1 MPLLPPIPQFGDHV
15 TPSMSSELMAIDA
28 ADEKVDVAL
37 PTTIEL
43 GDGPSS
49 ESFLAQASSSI
60 STYSSWSADNGGS
73 FDVEELLPSL
83 GAPADYAA
91 PNLDPCWMKMT
102 PPGTD
107 DSLESSDG
115 LLAVMDRSSSSSS
128 SSGYFSELD
137 DVVNCR
143 DKLLTSEVDVPEAD
157 CGMVVLGVGLR
168 HLMGHS
174 NDLTWPPAT
183 SSVASHNFAAVVG
196 PWTPRTEISPSSGSK
211 ITSMAQPG
219 AESRYL
225 SQLTHSGS
233 SGFRCIYD
241 DLCCDE
247 NNNIHATQL
256 DYFRSL
262 AVPALRDLTEVSKRN
277 VDRQCRFHVTS
288 STTATQ
294 PSMCSYL
301 TSGGTSAKDVDRTS
315 VEVRSLFAA
324 RKSSAVVSCLMR
336 STPVPRLF
344 AAGATGNVNIPSPS
358 SSTSSSLS
366 PSSSPLSPTSLSQLA
381 DERLHCCTYPT
392 CDKTYSKSSHL
403 KAHLRRHTGE
413 KPFACTWPNCDWR
426 FSRSDELAR
435 HRRSHSGV
443 RPYPCRLCDK
453 RFSRSDHLA
462 KHLKVHRKHND
473 RR

>member
-1 MPLLPPIPQFGDHV
+1 MPVLPAIHQFGDHA
-15 TPSMSSELMAIDA
+15 TPSMSAELHVMSSDR
-28 ADEKVDVAL
+28 KVDVAV
-37 PTTIEL
+37 PPSTVEL
-43 GDGPSS
+43 DEGPSS
-49 ESFLAQASSSI
+49 VFLSQASSSV
-60 STYSSWSADNGGS
+60 STYSSWSADSGGS
-73 FDVEELLPSL
+73 FDVDELLPSL
-83 GAPADYAA
+83 GASGDYATTS
-91 PNLDPCWMKMT
+91 LDSCWMKTMM
-102 PPGTD
+102 PSCTD
-107 DSLESSDG
+107 EGLESCDG
-115 LLAVMDRSSSSSS
+115 LLAVPDHSSSNSSS

-137 DVVNCR
+137 D
-143 DKLLTSEVDVPEAD
+143 KLLTSGVDVPEAE

-168 HLMGHS
+168 HLMS
-174 NDLTWPPAT
+174 SSSDLTLFPA
-183 SSVASHNFAAVVG
+183 SDSLSSHNFASVVG
-196 PWTPRTEISPSSGSK
+196 PWTPPAKVSSSSGSDV
-211 ITSMAQPG
+211 TSTQQPA

-225 SQLTHSGS
+225 SQLMHSRS
-233 SGFRCIYD
+233 SDFPRING
-241 DLCCDE
+241 DLYTDQ
-247 NNNIHATQL
+247 NNNVHVTPV

-262 AVPALRDLTEVSKRN
+262 AVEGLRHKN
-277 VDRQCRFHVTS
+277 IDRQHRLAVTS
-288 STTATQ
+288 STTATR
-294 PSMCSYL
+294 PSMRSYL
-301 TSGGTSAKDVDRTS
+301 TSGATSTRHVNSTS
-315 VEVRSLFAA
+315 TEAPSGISSSFAT

-336 STPVPRLF
+336 STPVSRLF
-344 AAGATGNVNIPSPS
+344 AAGATGSVNIPSPTS
-358 SSTSSSLS
+358 SSTSSS
-366 PSSSPLSPTSLSQLA
+366 PLSPMSQLA